1 VRIEVLGQGCPKC
14 FSLERNTQAAVEE
27 LRLDA
32 ELVKVTDIN
41 RIADYEV
48 WVTPALVIDGVV
60 KVSGRVPTK
69 EEIKSWLLEYTRG

>member
-1 VRIEVLGQGCPKC
+1 MKIEVLGPGCPKC
-14 FSLERNTQAAVEE
+14 FSLMRNAQAALSE
-27 LRLDA
+27 LGVDA

-60 KVSGRVPTK
+60 KVSGRVATK
-69 EEIKSWLLEYTRG
+69 DEIKSWLSACING